1 MIKKIIILIL
11 LLELIPP
18 VIFTTRHISYFSD
31 TVPNLVIIKKSRKI
45 NDCYLEYENN
55 IYFYNRTGS
64 ELTKLDV
71 QTANFSPVLIDG
83 LDLCLGKDGNS
94 IYYKD
99 KLISNDPESLVI
111 INNGDYIKDKNNVY
125 FSGNLIVGADPL
137 TFSVDSE
144 NGYYAT
150 DKKAVY
156 CGGKIM
162 EGVDPSNF
170 TYVKVKN
177 DATRRDPFFVV
188 DNNTGAVFFGCKPI
202 NVNVDKFQVYDKSTF
217 KWKGWKSIEPSNICG
232 DGENFFDCANM
243 NRIEDGLVEIL

>member
-11 LLELIPP
+11 LIELIPP
-18 VIFTTRHISYFSD
+18 VILNVKHISYFMN
-31 TVPNLVIIKKSRKI
+31 TIPNISIIKKSRKI
-45 NDCYLEYENN
+45 NDCYLEYESN
-55 IYFYNRTGS
+55 IYFYNNTGS

-71 QTANFSPVLIDG
+71 QAANFSSILIDG
-83 LDLCLGKDGNS
+83 SNLCLGKDGS
-94 IYYKD
+94 SVYYED
-99 KLISNDPESLVI
+99 KLISKDPESLVI

-125 FSGNLIVGADPL
+125 FNGNLIVGADPL

-144 NGYYAT
+144 NSYYAT
-150 DKKAVY
+150 DKKYVY
-156 CGGKIM
+156 CGGKMM
-162 EGVDPSNF
+162 EGVDSSNF

-177 DATRRDPFFVV
+177 DPIRRNPFFVV
-188 DNNTGAVFFGCKPI
+188 DNTTGAVFFGCKPV

-243 NRIEDGLVEIL
+243 NRIENDLVEIL